1 MHSYLNISK
10 DLARA
15 VVPGESVVAQGGIPC
30 SVTQG
35 NSRLYRVSWLSR
47 DTSCSPSGQ
56 RSTCSHSMGWTLCQ
70 EVRRE
75 LLAERNTRPWP
86 RLCQMPSI
94 GPIRAS
100 VALSIDLL
108 MNCLE
113 SMNRFG
119 LRALIPRGNI
129 GTGPYGTYVLLTE

>member
-1 MHSYLNISK
+1 
-10 DLARA
+10 
-15 VVPGESVVAQGGIPC
+15 
-30 SVTQG
+30 
-35 NSRLYRVSWLSR
+35 
-47 DTSCSPSGQ
+47 
-56 RSTCSHSMGWTLCQ
+56 
-70 EVRRE
+70 
-75 LLAERNTRPWP
+75 
-86 RLCQMPSI
+86 MPSI